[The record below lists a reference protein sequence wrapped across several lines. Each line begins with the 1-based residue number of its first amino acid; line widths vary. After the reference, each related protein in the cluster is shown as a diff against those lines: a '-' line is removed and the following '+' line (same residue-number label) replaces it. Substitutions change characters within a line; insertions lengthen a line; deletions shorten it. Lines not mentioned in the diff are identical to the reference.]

1 LLESQANFLSFLSLT
16 AVSLAFRGW
25 ESYLVK
31 MAKTR
36 FVLIGPGA
44 VGKVLAR
51 RMVNSGWECAGV
63 CGRGSAAGRRL
74 AKELGAP
81 YWDSVEKIELKSG
94 FILLPVGTHMIAPI
108 ARELSKLPLNWPA
121 ISVLHNS
128 GVLDTKPLVPLKTV
142 GATVGACHP
151 FMTFPRFG
159 GPVKAGSKEDL
170 NDPKYPLFFGI
181 DGDKKGL
188 AACRK
193 VVKACKSSSFVVKG
207 DDRVAYHAAAVMA
220 CTLLGANIAMA
231 TEILTK
237 VGISEKQARDAVM
250 SIAQETLAN
259 FSEFGIEKSWT
270 GPPVRGDRKTVGA
283 HTKAIRKV
291 SPETAKVYKVLS
303 EWVIRHAKA

>member
-1 LLESQANFLSFLSLT
+1 
-16 AVSLAFRGW
+16 
-25 ESYLVK
+25 

-36 FVLIGPGA
+36 FVLVGPGA

-51 RMVNSGWECAGV
+51 RLVSSGWECAGV
-63 CGRGSAAGRRL
+63 CGRGTAAGRRL

-81 YWDSVEKIELKSG
+81 YWDSVAKIELKTG
-94 FILLPVGTHMIAPI
+94 FILLPIGTHMIAPI
-108 ARELSKLPLNWPA
+108 AKELAKLPLNWPA
-121 ISVLHNS
+121 ISVLHHS
-128 GVLDTKPLVPLKTV
+128 GVLDTKPLASLKKI

-159 GPVKAGSKEDL
+159 GQVKAGSKEDL

-181 DGDKKGL
+181 DGDEKGL
-188 AACRK
+188 TACRR
-193 VVKACKSSSFVVKG
+193 VVKACKSNSFVVRG
-207 DDRVAYHAAAVMA
+207 SNRIAYHAAAVMA

-231 TEILTK
+231 AEILTK
-237 VGISEKQARDAVM
+237 VGISEKSARDAVL

-283 HTKAIRKV
+283 HTRAIRKL
-291 SPETAKVYKVLS
+291 SPETARLYQLLS
-303 EWVIRHAKA
+303 EWVMRQAVRVSK

>member
-1 LLESQANFLSFLSLT
+1 
-16 AVSLAFRGW
+16 
-25 ESYLVK
+25 

-51 RMVNSGWECAGV
+51 RLAASGWQCAGV

-81 YWDSVEKIELKSG
+81 YWNSVEKIELKSG

-108 ARELSKLPLNWPA
+108 ANELSKLPLNWPK
-121 ISVLHNS
+121 ISVLHHS
-128 GVLDTKPLVPLKTV
+128 GVLDTKPLAPLQKV

-159 GPVKAGSKEDL
+159 GKVKAGSKEDR
-170 NDPKYPLFFGI
+170 NDPKYPPFFGI
-181 DGDKKGL
+181 DGDERGL
-188 AACRK
+188 AACQK
-193 VVKACKSSSFVVKG
+193 VVKACKSNSFVVKG
-207 DDRVAYHAAAVMA
+207 GDRVAYHAAAVMA
-220 CTLLGANIAMA
+220 CTLLGANIAMSVD
-231 TEILTK
+231 ILRK
-237 VGISEKQARDAVM
+237 VGISEKSARDAVM

-270 GPPVRGDRKTVGA
+270 GPPVRGDRKTVAA

-291 SPETAKVYKVLS
+291 SPETAKVYKSLS
-303 EWVIRHAKA
+303 EWVMRHAAKRT